1 MKKQNISFITFLS
14 LVIGSVVGIGIFLKS
29 GRVFRMVE
37 FSGGLAVL
45 AWTVGGIISL
55 AAALTISEIG
65 SQVKGAGGLSAMIR
79 IGTGRLF
86 GFLTGWFQLF
96 YIAGMMAPITLFIM
110 QFYFQG
116 IGITNPTPWM
126 FVLGVLF
133 IFFFSLGTNVLS
145 ERFGGIVQQI
155 TVYIKLIPIILIIFS
170 GIFLQGNVD
179 GGSTPILFSE
189 VTQNPFTLIAL
200 ALPAVLFSYDGWIFA
215 TTVAEKM
222 NNPKKEIP
230 LGLIFGISLVTI
242 LYVLVNVGVL
252 VSGQPNVAAAL
263 STYFHFDTSRFVFIV
278 IAISAYGVING
289 YQLMAKYFAYGLAE
303 TNDFFMPEK
312 FRKKTAK
319 GIPTYSTLL
328 TAVVVLSV
336 LFVQMFVP
344 VAGSAESK
352 FKDLEK
358 GYTYYQTHKDE
369 AKATTISEF
378 VKSDWLENEKKSDH
392 LPSATVSSLE
402 LYYGGISYYGK
413 NKPTLENTK
422 DYLTTVFYDRQAN
435 YISDMFT
442 VSMWIFYII
451 LFVSVVV
458 MRFTRPKMERPYKM
472 PVGIFPIAPIIAILG
487 AGYFIFTN
495 IQEAY
500 KTPDTLI
507 LGLPTFIFSLVVIVG
522 IGLILFFTNV
532 RKHPAI
538 EMD

>member
-1 MKKQNISFITFLS
+1 MKKQSISFITFLS

-37 FSGGLAVL
+37 FSGGLALL
-45 AWTVGGIISL
+45 AWTIGGIISL
-55 AAALTISEIG
+55 AAALTIAEIG
-65 SQVKGAGGLSAMIR
+65 SQVKGAGGLSAMVR

-96 YIAGMMAPITLFIM
+96 YIAGMIAPITLFVM

-116 IGITNPTPWM
+116 IGILNPAPWM
-126 FVLGVLF
+126 FIVGVLF
-133 IFFFSLGTNVLS
+133 IFFFSLGTNILS
-145 ERFGGIVQQI
+145 ERFGGAVQQV

-170 GIFLQGNVD
+170 GIFLQGNVS
-179 GGSTPILFSE
+179 GGSVPILFSE
-189 VTQNPFTLIAL
+189 VSQNPFTLIAL
-200 ALPAVLFSYDGWIFA
+200 ALPAVLFSYDGWIFT

-230 LGLIFGISLVTI
+230 FGLILGISLVII
-242 LYVLVNVGVL
+242 LYVLVNAGVL
-252 VSGQPNVAAAL
+252 VSGQPNVATAL
-263 STYFHFDTSRFVFIV
+263 SAYFHFDTSRFVFIV

-312 FRKKTAK
+312 FRQKTAK

-328 TAVVVLSV
+328 TAVIILTVV
-336 LFVQMFVP
+336 FVQMFIP
-344 VAGSAESK
+344 VAGTVESK
-352 FKDLEK
+352 FHDLEK
-358 GYTYYQTHKDE
+358 GYTYYQEHKNR
-369 AKATTISEF
+369 AQVATVSEF
-378 VKSDWLENEKKSDH
+378 VKSNWLENEKKNDRLS
-392 LPSATVSSLE
+392 SSTVASLE
-402 LYYGGISYYGK
+402 LYQGGVAYYGTE
-413 NKPTLENTK
+413 NPTLENTK

-451 LFVSVVV
+451 LFISVVV
-458 MRFTRPKMERPYKM
+458 MRITRPMMDRPYKM
-472 PVGIFPIAPIIAILG
+472 PIGIFPIAPIIAILG

-500 KTPDTLI
+500 KMPDTLI
-507 LGLPTFIFSLVVIVG
+507 IGLPPFIFSLVVIVG
-522 IGLILFFTNV
+522 IGLILFLTNV
-532 RKHPAI
+532 KKHPPI
-538 EMD
+538 ELN